1 MFGRVESQPN
11 MSSRFL
17 AAVIIGGA
25 CVAAAGGG
33 AYLAVRQSA
42 QAAPAAALAGPA
54 DPAPPVPAG
63 QVADITAEP
72 AEPAAANP
80 ASPATSIDTPAV
92 RRAEAPNA
100 LAARSTAGRRPGETS
115 ATPAPAATETAP
127 AEPASAAP
135 EVAPADTPSSAASE
149 TPSPYI
155 PSRPT
160 LDDTPVETAAP
171 APPQAGR
178 DLEELLIPAD
188 AVIGVQID
196 RTISSDFARVEDRVD
211 GRVTRDVRVA
221 GQVAVPAGSK
231 VRGSVTFAEQGG
243 KFKTRAR
250 LGVRFHTI
258 LLADGSSIPIQTEII
273 FREGASPAGDA
284 RAKIGGGAVGGAII
298 GAILG
303 GRKGAAI
310 GGSLGAG
317 AGTAA
322 VAAGDNNPAVLPSGS
337 TVTVRLSRPATVTI
351 EKH

>member
-11 MSSRFL
+11 MSSRIL

-42 QAAPAAALAGPA
+42 QAAPAGVLAGSA
-54 DPAPPVPAG
+54 DPAPPVPTG
-63 QVADITAEP
+63 QAPDITAEP
-72 AEPAAANP
+72 SEPAATSP
-80 ASPATSIDTPAV
+80 ASPPTSIETPAA
-92 RRAEAPNA
+92 RRQVAPNA
-100 LAARSTAGRRPGETS
+100 LAARSTAAGRRAGETP
-115 ATPAPAATETAP
+115 ATPAQALTETAP
-127 AEPASAAP
+127 IEPAPAGSEAT
-135 EVAPADTPSSAASE
+135 PADLAPPAASE

-160 LDDTPVETAAP
+160 LEDTPAETAAP
-171 APPQAGR
+171 AAPGR